1 MTAGAPSGPP
11 EGPLRQDGRQGSA
24 SRRPRWGRLS
34 RGVLTHIGAV
44 VIGFAIGAV
53 AGYAGAGGSADAPAT
68 PKVTVTATS
77 TATETSS
84 TDSSGTAQKARSG
97 EIPGDGTYV
106 VGKDIRPGTYRTD
119 GPQGGLVP
127 NCYWARL
134 SSTSGDLRDIIANGN
149 TKGQTTV
156 TIAPTDKAFTTTGCN
171 RWTKAD

>member
-1 MTAGAPSGPP
+1 MTHVVA
-11 EGPLRQDGRQGSA
+11 
-24 SRRPRWGRLS
+24 
-34 RGVLTHIGAV
+34 I

-53 AGYAGAGGSADAPAT
+53 AGHAGADGSTDTPAT
-68 PKVTVTATS
+68 PKVTVTETS

-84 TDSSGTAQKARSG
+84 TESSGTAQKARSG

-106 VGKDIRPGTYRTD
+106 VGEDIEPGTYRTD

-149 TKGQTTV
+149 TKGRTTV
-156 TIAPTDKAFTTTGCN
+156 TIASTDKAFTTSGCN